1 MIFKVERS
9 SEWNDDIQP
18 IKEAYKG
25 KCIDT
30 QVFLFPS
37 FEDFEEMKDCSFKAL
52 GTNHRVLPD
61 KKIARDFEIDCYLI
75 EINTL
80 EDLMKLEKKYGDII
94 IRYSSYNYP
103 VLEIYDTWRE

>member
-1 MIFKVERS
+1 MIFKVERT
-9 SEWNDDIQP
+9 SEWNEDVQP

-25 KCIDT
+25 KCIEI
-30 QVFLFPS
+30 QNLLFKS
-37 FEDFEEMKDCSFKAL
+37 FEAFEEKNNCSFKAM

-61 KKIARDFEIDCYLI
+61 KTIARDFEVERYLI

-94 IRYSSYNYP
+94 IRHYSYNYP

>member
-1 MIFKVERS
+1 MIFKVKRS
-9 SEWNDDIQP
+9 SEWNEDIQP
-18 IKEAYKG
+18 IKESYKG
-25 KCIDT
+25 KCFDT
-30 QVFLFPS
+30 EVFLFPS
-37 FEDFEEMKDCSFKAL
+37 FEAFEEKNNCSFKAM

-80 EDLMKLEKKYGDII
+80 EELMKLEGKYGSLIVMHLN
-94 IRYSSYNYP
+94 YNYP